1 MKGMIDMEKIIELTP
16 LAEIGKGSARITDA
30 SVEILVSGICG
41 GMKAWL
47 IGGEAESIGNLVDG
61 KLQKSIDTSKH
72 SAILITQTGRQM
84 FIGKYAEDDENTLP
98 SPDKTEE
105 KIQEVAPFQID
116 GFNWKK
122 ITEKSYKNLQE
133 EIRYILSNKSV
144 YDNFKR
150 HGHYYVGESD
160 GSSALGLLVNES
172 EGNPL
177 GFLSGEKLYKNGYV
191 IVCVD
196 KKTKKIH
203 IPEK

>member
-1 MKGMIDMEKIIELTP
+1 MEKIIELTP
-16 LAEIGKGSARITDA
+16 LAEIGRGSARVTDT
-30 SVEILVSGICG
+30 SVQIQINGVCG

-61 KLQKSIDTSKH
+61 KLEKIIDTKKH
-72 SAILITQTGRQM
+72 NGILITQTGRQM
-84 FIGKYAEDDENTLP
+84 FIGKYAQDSESAPLP
-98 SPDKTEE
+98 LAKTEE
-105 KIQEVAPFQID
+105 KIQEKIPFQVS
-116 GFNWKK
+116 GFNWKRVTQK
-122 ITEKSYKNLQE
+122 NYKNLQE

-172 EGNPL
+172 ENDPFS
-177 GFLSGEKLYKNGYV
+177 FLSGEKLYKNGYV

-203 IPEK
+203 IPKE

>member
-1 MKGMIDMEKIIELTP
+1 MEKIIELTP
-16 LAEIGKGSARITDA
+16 LAEIGRGSARITDA

-47 IGGEAESIGNLVDG
+47 IGGEAQSIGNLVDG
-61 KLQKSIDTSKH
+61 KLQKNIDTKNH
-72 SAILITQTGRQM
+72 NGILITQTGRQM
-84 FIGKYAEDDENTLP
+84 FIGKYAEDSGDEFTLP
-98 SPDKTEE
+98 E
-105 KIQEVAPFQID
+105 KKEIKIEDSAPFKID

-122 ITEKSYKNLQE
+122 VTGKSYRDLGE
-133 EIRYILSNKSV
+133 ELRYILSNKSV
-144 YDNFKR
+144 YDNFRKN
-150 HGHYYVGESD
+150 GHYYVGESD

>member
-1 MKGMIDMEKIIELTP
+1 MEKIIDLTP
-16 LAEIGKGSARITDA
+16 LAEIGRGSARVTDT
-30 SVEILVSGICG
+30 SVEIQINGVCG

-61 KLQKSIDTSKH
+61 KLEKSIDTKKH
-72 SAILITQTGRQM
+72 NAILITQTGRQM
-84 FIGKYAEDDENTLP
+84 FIGKYAEEKDDTEVTPMKNEEEN
-98 SPDKTEE
+98 SE
-105 KIQEVAPFQID
+105 KAPFQID
-116 GFNWKK
+116 GFNFKK
-122 ITEKSYKNLQE
+122 VTEKSYKNLQE

-172 EGNPL
+172 EKDPL
-177 GFLSGEKLYKNGYV
+177 EFLSGEKLYKNGYI

-203 IPEK
+203 IPK

>member
-1 MKGMIDMEKIIELTP
+1 MEKIIELTP
-16 LAEIGKGSARITDA
+16 LAEIGRGSARITDT
-30 SVEILVSGICG
+30 SVQIQTNGVCG

-61 KLQKSIDTSKH
+61 KIEKSVDTKKH
-72 SAILITQTGRQM
+72 NGILITQTGRQM
-84 FIGKYAEDDENTLP
+84 FIGKYAQESESEAVPHLKTAE
-98 SPDKTEE
+98 KTEE
-105 KIQEVAPFQID
+105 NAPFQID

-122 ITEKSYKNLQE
+122 LTGKSYKNLQE

-160 GSSALGLLVNES
+160 GSSALGLFVNEN

-177 GFLSGEKLYKNGYV
+177 SFLSGEKLYKNGYV

-196 KKTKKIH
+196 KKTKKLY
-203 IPEK
+203 IPD

>member
-1 MKGMIDMEKIIELTP
+1 MEKIIELTP
-16 LAEIGKGSARITDA
+16 LAEIGRGNARVTDT
-30 SVEILVSGICG
+30 SVQIQINGVCG

-61 KLQKSIDTSKH
+61 KLEKNIDTKKH
-72 SAILITQTGRQM
+72 NGILITQTGRQM
-84 FIGKYAEDDENTLP
+84 FIGKYADESEGIYEAPVKMEEKVQENT
-98 SPDKTEE
+98 
-105 KIQEVAPFQID
+105 PFQIN

-122 ITEKSYKNLQE
+122 VTEKSYKNLQE

-144 YDNFKR
+144 YDNFKK

-172 EGNPL
+172 EGDPL
-177 GFLSGEKLYKNGYV
+177 SFLSGEKLYKNGYM

-196 KKTKKIH
+196 KKTKKLH
-203 IPEK
+203 IPNM

>member
-1 MKGMIDMEKIIELTP
+1 MEKIIELTP
-16 LAEIGKGSARITDA
+16 LAEIGKGSARVTDT
-30 SVEILVSGICG
+30 SVEIQINGVCG

-61 KLQKSIDTSKH
+61 KLQKNIDTKKH
-72 SAILITQTGRQM
+72 NAILITQTGRQM
-84 FIGKYAEDDENTLP
+84 FIGKYAEDDENNLP
-98 SPDKTEE
+98 SPDKAEE
-105 KIQEVAPFQID
+105 KMQEVAPFQID

-122 ITEKSYKNLQE
+122 VTEKSYKNLQE

-177 GFLSGEKLYKNGYV
+177 EFLSGEKLYKNGYV

-196 KKTKKIH
+196 KKTKKLH
-203 IPEK
+203 IPNM

>member
-1 MKGMIDMEKIIELTP
+1 MEKIIELTP
-16 LAEIGKGSARITDA
+16 LAEIGRGSARVTDT
-30 SVEILVSGICG
+30 SVQIQINGVCG

-61 KLQKSIDTSKH
+61 KLQKSIDTKKH
-72 SAILITQTGRQM
+72 NAILITQTGRQM
-84 FIGKYAEDDENTLP
+84 FIGKYAQESESASLP
-98 SPDKTEE
+98 PVKTEE
-105 KIQEVAPFQID
+105 KVPFEIN

-122 ITEKSYKNLQE
+122 VTEKSYKNLQE

-150 HGHYYVGESD
+150 YGHYYVGESD

-172 EGNPL
+172 EADPL
-177 GFLSGEKLYKNGYV
+177 RFLSGEKLYKNGYV

-196 KKTKKIH
+196 KKTKKLY
-203 IPEK
+203 IPNM